1 MKVKQLQLTKGIFV
15 PTVGQLP
22 ATIGTIHCPAE
33 MSAESNGIRCTAKGG
48 TFLIPYS
55 MVECAV
61 IDSQPEEAKSNA
73 KAPAK
78 KA

>member
-1 MKVKQLQLTKGIFV
+1 MKVKQLQLTKALFV

-22 ATIGTIHCPAE
+22 ATIGTVHCQADMTAE
-33 MSAESNGIRCTAKGG
+33 ALGVRCTAKGG

-55 MVECAV
+55 MIECAV
-61 IDSQPEEAKSNA
+61 LDSQSEEPKSNA